1 MSLIDQINEHR
12 PIQLRV
18 VVFDIGGVLV
28 KINRNWEDALHEAG
42 IRNGV
47 FGNLMF
53 FPQIEDFQRGAMSQA
68 EYLEALRQ
76 FLHVEDADKALE
88 VHNRILKEP
97 YPGTLELIQELN
109 DRGVVTACLSNTN
122 EPHWVVM
129 KSGRFP
135 NITSLQF
142 TGVSHEM
149 RLHKPES
156 SIYEAF
162 EKLVSALPGE
172 ILFFDDLEENV
183 EAALERGWKAYW
195 IDHSQNTAEQMELIL
210 ISEGVLGAP

>member
-12 PIQLRV
+12 PVQLRV

-28 KINRNWEDALHEAG
+28 RINRNWEDALLEAG
-42 IRNGV
+42 IRNGT
-47 FGNLMF
+47 FGNLMS
-53 FPQIEDFQRGAMSQA
+53 FPQIEEFQRGALSQA
-68 EYLEALRQ
+68 EYLEALRE
-76 FLHVEDADKALE
+76 FLHVADVEKALE
-88 VHNRILKEP
+88 VHNLILKEP

-109 DRGVVTACLSNTN
+109 ERGIVTACLSNTN
-122 EPHWVVM
+122 EPHWMVM

-135 NITSLQF
+135 NITSLQY

-149 RLHKPES
+149 RLHKPEA

-162 EKLVSALPGE
+162 EKMVCALPGE

-195 IDHSQNTAEQMELIL
+195 IDHSQDTAEQMELIL
-210 ISEGVLGAP
+210 IGEGVLGAP